1 MGSTQGAH
9 GSEKKSLADALDEI
23 EKTGRT
29 SHEYFVNI
37 SLARKVNA
45 VCGFG
50 AVAPWEVGELTEDW
64 MDALDGLYVYERDK
78 ADKDR
83 QEDAS
88 KENFERVLAR
98 RRAEN
103 QSYRKY

>member
-29 SHEYFVNI
+29 SHEYFVAI

-64 MDALDGLYVYERDK
+64 MDALDGLYVYEREK
-78 ADKDR
+78 AEKDR

>member
-1 MGSTQGAH
+1 M
-9 GSEKKSLADALDEI
+9 
-23 EKTGRT
+23 
-29 SHEYFVNI
+29 
-37 SLARKVNA
+37 NA

-50 AVAPWEVGELTEDW
+50 AVTPWEVGELTEDW
-64 MDALDGLYVYERDK
+64 MDVLDGLYVYEREK
-78 ADKDR
+78 AEKDR

-103 QSYRKY
+103 SSYRKY

>member
-1 MGSTQGAH
+1 M
-9 GSEKKSLADALDEI
+9 
-23 EKTGRT
+23 
-29 SHEYFVNI
+29 
-37 SLARKVNA
+37 NA

-64 MDALDGLYVYERDK
+64 MDVLDGLYVYEREK

-83 QEDAS
+83 QEDLS

-103 QSYRKY
+103 PSYRKY